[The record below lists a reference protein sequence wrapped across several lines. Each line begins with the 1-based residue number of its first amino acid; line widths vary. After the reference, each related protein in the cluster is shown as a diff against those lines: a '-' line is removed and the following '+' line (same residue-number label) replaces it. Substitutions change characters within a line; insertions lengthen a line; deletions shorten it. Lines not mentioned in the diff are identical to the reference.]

1 MHKWWLT
8 FMLTTVVFLL
18 FDKHFPTKKED
29 IKKEA
34 YDEMG
39 EWEGEDGREV

>member
-1 MHKWWLT
+1 MTHIYVDHRGVSPLWQTLSY
-8 FMLTTVVFLL
+8 
-18 FDKHFPTKKED
+18 KKED